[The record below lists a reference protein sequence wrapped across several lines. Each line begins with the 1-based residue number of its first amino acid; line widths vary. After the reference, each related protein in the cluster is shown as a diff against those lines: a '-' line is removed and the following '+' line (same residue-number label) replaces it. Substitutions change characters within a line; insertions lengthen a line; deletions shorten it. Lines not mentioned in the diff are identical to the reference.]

1 MPFDYLLFLGA
12 LLFCIG
18 LFVVVTRKNAIM
30 VLIGIELMLN
40 AANINLIAFSSFDP
54 NALQGQ
60 IFSLFII
67 TVAAAEAAVGL
78 SIVVKVYKYFQTAD
92 LDKINEL
99 KG

>member
-1 MPFDYLLFLGA
+1 MQLNYILFLSA
-12 LLFCIG
+12 LLFVIG
-18 LFVVVTRKNAIM
+18 LYVVITRKNAIM

-40 AANINLIAFSSFDP
+40 ASNLNLIAFSSFD
-54 NALQGQ
+54 NNLQGQ
-60 IFSLFII
+60 VFSIFLI

-78 SIVVKVYKYFQTAD
+78 AIVVKVYHHYRTAD

>member
-1 MPFDYLLFLGA
+1 MPLDYLLYLGA
-12 LLFCIG
+12 FLFCAG
-18 LFVVVTRKNAIM
+18 LFVVVSRKNAIM

-40 AANINLIAFSSFDP
+40 AANINLVAFSKFDP
-54 NALQGQ
+54 SALQGQ
-60 IFSLFII
+60 IFAIFII

-78 SIVVKVYKYFQTAD
+78 AIVVKVYQYFQTAD

>member
-1 MPFDYLLFLGA
+1 MPLNYILFLGA
-12 LLFCIG
+12 FLFCAG

-40 AANINLIAFSSFDP
+40 AANINLVAFSSFDP
-54 NALQGQ
+54 VALQGQ
-60 IFSLFII
+60 IFSIFVI
-67 TVAAAEAAVGL
+67 TIAAAEAAVGL
-78 SIVVKVYKYFQTAD
+78 SIVVKVYQYFQTAD